1 MRSSPGS
8 ITVYLDQ
15 LRDGNPDAIRHL
27 WKRYFERLIRL
38 ARGRLRSIPGLA
50 AYDEDV
56 ALNAMASFFRAVE
69 HGRFP
74 DLRDRTDLWHI
85 LLMLT
90 HRKAH
95 ALRRRKRLP
104 VLASAEAAEEI
115 LGALSCEPTAKE
127 AIEIAE
133 ECEHRLDLLKDSTLR
148 RVALWKLEGFSNEE
162 IAERLG
168 CVPRTVER
176 KLHAIRDIW
185 KKEPPP

>member
-15 LRDGNPDAIRHL
+15 LRDGNPAAIRQL
-27 WKRYFERLIRL
+27 WERYFERLIRL

-74 DLRDRTDLWHI
+74 DLRDRTDLWQI

-104 VLASAEAAEEI
+104 VLAGSEAEEEI
-115 LGALSCEPTAKE
+115 LGALSCEP
-127 AIEIAE
+127 IEIAE
-133 ECEHRLDLLKDSTLR
+133 ECEHQLDLLNDSTLR

-162 IAERLG
+162 IAERLD

-176 KLHAIRDIW
+176 KLHAIRDI
-185 KKEPPP
+185 